1 MTVAGTEAA
10 ASTAA
15 PHAAHATHRK
25 HVTAARSL
33 ESLSLLIAAVAFV
46 ATAVAALIA
55 FRFTSAPIAGHGSA
69 GQFAA
74 IASAVTALLVFVVG
88 RYVVHVRGGKRRLHL
103 LDYVDIVALAF
114 AHSVIALLGWTVL
127 VVVLADGFQ
136 GAVVFAIPVLILTGA
151 AAALTAYLVFHSAVN
166 MNLQLLAVVLASF
179 MVLGVIASMLTAS
192 DPLWWHDNLSAL
204 GMTTNVSAIAFNLT
218 IIVAGILVT
227 TLARY
232 ATRSVPSTHPR
243 GLEWVRGSLVL
254 VGILLGLVGVF
265 PVNLFWVLHTGIA
278 SGMVAVF
285 AFLIIRLRAWIP
297 GMPRTFV
304 LLGWLF
310 LALITFLVVLFA
322 VGYYTLTAVE
332 LVAGILIFAWII
344 LFIRNIAALESDV
357 RNTARG

>member
-1 MTVAGTEAA
+1 MTPGSILATSKETNNDRSGHRSRSIHRRPSRRSRDAQEARDSGA
-10 ASTAA
+10 FT
-15 PHAAHATHRK
+15 RK
-25 HVTAARSL
+25 
-33 ESLSLLIAAVAFV
+33 SLSLLIAAVAFV

-179 MVLGVIASMLTAS
+179 MVLGVIAEHA
-192 DPLWWHDNLSAL
+192 DRERSAL
-204 GMTTNVSAIAFNLT
+204 VARQSQRAGHDDQRLGHRVQPHDYRRESSSRRWRAMPPAVCRARIRAALNGFAEAWCSWVFSSASSASF
-218 IIVAGILVT
+218 
-227 TLARY
+227 
-232 ATRSVPSTHPR
+232 RSTS
-243 GLEWVRGSLVL
+243 
-254 VGILLGLVGVF
+254 
-265 PVNLFWVLHTGIA
+265 
-278 SGMVAVF
+278 SGCCTPA
-285 AFLIIRLRAWIP
+285 LPRAWSQCS
-297 GMPRTFV
+297 RF
-304 LLGWLF
+304 
-310 LALITFLVVLFA
+310 
-322 VGYYTLTAVE
+322 
-332 LVAGILIFAWII
+332 
-344 LFIRNIAALESDV
+344 
-357 RNTARG
+357 